1 MSTNKTTPKKTKNPA
16 KPDDFYS
23 KIIIYPYRRHQLY
36 LFLFIAF
43 AFFAVAISQN
53 LLAHQSWMIL
63 LTPVLIIGGLICLI
77 PRTEIWEYKPWQSQP
92 RQIERHQIDRK

>member
-1 MSTNKTTPKKTKNPA
+1 MSKDKTPAKKTKEPVNPE
-16 KPDDFYS
+16 DFYS
-23 KIIIYPYRRHQLY
+23 KMIIYPYRRHQLY

-53 LLAHQSWMIL
+53 LLAGQSWIIV
-63 LTPVLIIGGLICLI
+63 LTPILVIGGLICLI
-77 PRTEIWEYKPWQSQP
+77 PKTEVWEYKPWQSQP

>member
-1 MSTNKTTPKKTKNPA
+1 MSKNKTPPKKTTGQT

-36 LFLFIAF
+36 LFLLIAF

-53 LLAHQSWMIL
+53 LLARQSWMIL
-63 LTPVLIIGGLICLI
+63 LTPVLVIGGLICLI
-77 PRTEIWEYKPWQSQP
+77 PKTEIWEYKPWQSQP